1 MSMECNDKNC
11 PIHGGL
17 KVRGNQMEA
26 TVVSTKMKNS
36 VVVERH
42 SLRKNKKYERYERT
56 RSRLTV
62 HKPACMEVN
71 VGDRV
76 QIGET
81 RKISKT
87 KSFVITKVIEGKK

>member
-1 MSMECNDKNC
+1 MECNDKNC
-11 PIHGGL
+11 PIHAGM
-17 KVRGNQMEA
+17 KIRGNLMEGE
-26 TVVSTKMKNS
+26 VVSTKMKNS

-42 SLRKNKKYERYERT
+42 SLRKNQKYERYERT

-62 HKPACMEVN
+62 HKPECMEVQ
-71 VGDRV
+71 VGDKV